1 MEREI
6 IEFATEEEWLA
17 ARALDVTSTE
27 AAALFG
33 VSPYATEYQLHH
45 IKTGQLDDD
54 FQDNERTKWGRRLE
68 AAIAEGVAEDLG
80 LKVEP
85 FKTYIRIKGIRMGSS
100 FDFKVVGL
108 RDDWRGTDETYRD
121 LFRENGVGIL
131 EVKNVDGLAFRR
143 GWIDDGDIEAPP
155 HIEFQVQHQ
164 MEVADIN
171 WCVVAPLIGG
181 NTPRPFYRLRDE
193 EIGGAIREKVA
204 EFWAR
209 IERGDKPEPDY
220 EQDADAI
227 AKLLLQDNGEEV
239 DMSDNNHLSV
249 LCAEYK
255 EASADEK
262 EAAGRKKALK
272 GEIMDI
278 IGASQRV
285 LAAGFRISA
294 KTRAGSPG
302 TLITEEHIGQ
312 RFGAR
317 AGSRYPTITPIKSQ
331 SV

>member
-6 IEFATEEEWLA
+6 ISFETEAEWLA
-17 ARALDVTSTE
+17 HRALDLTSTE

-54 FQDNERTKWGRRLE
+54 FQDNDRTKWGRRLE

-80 LKVEP
+80 LQVEP
-85 FKTYIRIKGIRMGSS
+85 FKTYMRVKGLRMGSS

-108 RDDWRGTDETYRD
+108 REGWNGTDETYRD
-121 LFRENGVGIL
+121 LFREHGPGIL

-143 GWIDDGDIEAPP
+143 SWIDDDGIEAPP

-164 MEVADIN
+164 MEVADMA
-171 WCVVAPLIGG
+171 WCIVAPLIGG
-181 NTPRPFYRLRDE
+181 NTPKPFYRLRDAE
-193 EIGGAIREKVA
+193 VGEAIREKVA
-204 EFWAR
+204 AFWAR
-209 IERGDKPEPDY
+209 IERGETPDPDY
-220 EQDADAI
+220 EQDSDAI
-227 AKLLLQDNGEEV
+227 AQLLLNDNGEEV
-239 DMSDNNHLSV
+239 DMTDNNHLAA

-255 EASADEK
+255 EAAADEK
-262 EAAGRKKALK
+262 AAQGRKKALK
-272 GEIMDI
+272 GEIMET
-278 IGASQRV
+278 IGEAQKV
-285 LAAGFRISA
+285 TAAGFRISA

-302 TLITEEHIGQ
+302 TLITEDHIGQ

-317 AGSRYPTITPIKSQ
+317 AACRFPTITPTKS
-331 SV
+331 